1 VLLGCGSREMTW
13 QDCIG
18 RYRGAVGGRRSA
30 RYWSRTWLVGSGDR
44 VALAPL
50 YSMVATIVAT
60 LIATVTVIGQS
71 VRASRATPA
80 WALRPV

>member
-1 VLLGCGSREMTW
+1 
-13 QDCIG
+13 
-18 RYRGAVGGRRSA
+18 
-30 RYWSRTWLVGSGDR
+30 
-44 VALAPL
+44 
-50 YSMVATIVAT
+50 MVATIVAA